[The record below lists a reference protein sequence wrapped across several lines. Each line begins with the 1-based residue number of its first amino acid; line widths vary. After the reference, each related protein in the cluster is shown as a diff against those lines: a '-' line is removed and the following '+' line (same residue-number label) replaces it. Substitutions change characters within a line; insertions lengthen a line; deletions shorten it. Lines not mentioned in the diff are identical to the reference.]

1 MGVLRALRQ
10 VTAIVTIAAV
20 PACGTFV
27 TYSEP
32 ARQDSEVA
40 IVKGYYRN
48 YLLFLAEGKITA
60 VDGARPSNLLGEAF
74 SAKLLPGS
82 HWIEITEDRYFGGSH
97 GSTVCAL
104 EFDFEAGH
112 LYQIE
117 AGSSKSQTS
126 WHRIAPGA
134 LYAGSVAFRVF
145 APGTKQETRRTGT
158 TCMDGGGSLCRQV
171 SDCAPHEDM
180 RCIPQGEYGFGK
192 CGFESR

>member
-1 MGVLRALRQ
+1 MRVRRAFRL
-10 VTAIVTIAAV
+10 VAAIVAIAAV

-40 IVKGYYRN
+40 VVKGYYRN
-48 YLLFLAEGKITA
+48 YLLFSAEGKISA

-74 SAKLLPGS
+74 SARLLPGP

-104 EFDFEAGH
+104 DFDFEAGH

-117 AGSSKSQTS
+117 AGSSQSESS

-134 LYAGSVAFRVF
+134 LYAGSVAFRVS
-145 APGTKQETRRTGT
+145 APGAARQTQRVDT
-158 TCMDGGGSLCRQV
+158 TCIDGGGSLCRQA
-171 SDCAPHEDM
+171 SDCVPHEDM
-180 RCIPQGEYGFGK
+180 RCIPQGGYGFGM